1 MITSIFAVTIL
12 IVLSFDEE
20 FDQLCFDYGLEL
32 NDITDRTSVLLGLL
46 KTIANY
52 QDTTLPIQLFEV
64 SDVILKDFRNE
75 RHLCTIY
82 YNHTRD
88 FKTIHGLLD
97 RIMTLV
103 KVS

>member
-64 SDVILKDFRNE
+64 SDVILKDLSQVEMND
-75 RHLCTIY
+75 IY
-82 YNHTRD
+82 VQYIII
-88 FKTIHGLLD
+88 IHEILKQFMVYSIEL
-97 RIMTLV
+97 
-103 KVS
+103 